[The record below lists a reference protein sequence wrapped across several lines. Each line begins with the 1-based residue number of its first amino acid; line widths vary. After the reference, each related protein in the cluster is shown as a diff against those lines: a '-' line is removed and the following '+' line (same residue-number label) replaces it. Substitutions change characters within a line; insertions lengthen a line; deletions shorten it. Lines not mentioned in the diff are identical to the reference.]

1 MSSPFPFGVSHL
13 NVAVDDV
20 KLLAMGA
27 GDTPFGIFGGRV
39 VALTDLGP
47 YAPAPTEFIPATT
60 KLCTVEAD
68 KPVTTN
74 VVATL
79 PVFVTT
85 TVGVSPAYQFCT
97 PLTNLMDSSRGVA
110 AAEEEEKE
118 AARGGEI
125 GTHGA

>member
-1 MSSPFPFGVSHL
+1 MSSPFPFGASHR

-27 GDTPFGIFGGRV
+27 GDTPFGIVGGRV

-97 PLTNLMDSSRGVA
+97 PLTNLMDSSRDA
-110 AAEEEEKE
+110 AAAGEE

-125 GTHGA
+125 GTQGA